1 MAQTATP
8 KLDQGDLFPG
18 MTISLLDG
26 SRLTLP
32 DDLNADFTVFLGY
45 RGKW

>member
-1 MAQTATP
+1 MAQTETP
-8 KLDQGDLFPG
+8 KLDTGDAFPAL
-18 MTISLLDG
+18 SVPLLDG

-32 DDLNADFTVFLGY
+32 DDLDADFTVFLGY